1 MKLNH
6 VSALT
11 EAAAQEGTEK
21 LPEVGS
27 SVFVSSLGKKATVLK
42 VEQSKKEI
50 LVQVGIMKM
59 KVKLTEV
66 VA

>member
-1 MKLNH
+1 M
-6 VSALT
+6 LT
-11 EAAAQEGTEK
+11 EAAAQKEFKK

-27 SVFVSSLGKKATVLK
+27 SVFVSSLGKKATVLN

-50 LVQVGIMKM
+50 LVQVGMMKM
-59 KVKLTEV
+59 KVKLTDI

>member
-11 EAAAQEGTEK
+11 EDAAQKGNTK
-21 LPEVGS
+21 LPQVGD
-27 SVFVSSLGKKATVLK
+27 SVFVSSLGKKVTVLK

>member
-6 VSALT
+6 VSELT
-11 EAAAQEGTEK
+11 EDAGSAK
-21 LPEVGS
+21 LPEVGD
-27 SVFVSSLGKKATVLK
+27 SVFVSSLGKKVTVLK

-59 KVKLTEV
+59 KVKLTDV

>member
-1 MKLNH
+1 M
-6 VSALT
+6 LT
-11 EAAAQEGTEK
+11 EAAAEKGNKK
-21 LPEVGS
+21 LPEVGD

-59 KVKLTEV
+59 KVKLTDV

>member
-1 MKLNH
+1 LKLNH

-11 EAAAQEGTEK
+11 EAAAQK
-21 LPEVGS
+21 VPEVGS

-42 VEQSKKEI
+42 VEHSKKEI

-59 KVKLTEV
+59 KVKLTDV